1 MSHKD
6 HEHRGTEGTA
16 NGQKHE
22 HGHAHPSKPRG
33 LHRDW
38 RLWAGVVLALV
49 AMAIYVL
56 SMDDAS
62 VYGDRFYLYT
72 FKQAIA
78 DGFISD
84 YRIVTVTVTV
94 VS

>member
-6 HEHRGTEGTA
+6 HEHRGSEGSA
-16 NGQKHE
+16 KGHKHE
-22 HGHAHPSKPRG
+22 HGHGHPHASQPRG

-56 SMDDAS
+56 SMDESFWPGGNGPAVPADAP
-62 VYGDRFYLYT
+62 
-72 FKQAIA
+72 APA
-78 DGFISD
+78 AP
-84 YRIVTVTVTV
+84 
-94 VS
+94 

>member
-16 NGQKHE
+16 QGHKHE
-22 HGHAHPSKPRG
+22 HGHQHPSKPRG

-56 SMDDAS
+56 SMDESLWPGGSGQPVPADAP
-62 VYGDRFYLYT
+62 
-72 FKQAIA
+72 APA
-78 DGFISD
+78 AP
-84 YRIVTVTVTV
+84 
-94 VS
+94 

>member
-6 HEHRGTEGTA
+6 HEHRGTEGTTK
-16 NGQKHE
+16 GHKHE
-22 HGHAHPSKPRG
+22 HAHAHPSKPRG

-56 SMDDAS
+56 SMDESFWPGGSGQPVPADAP
-62 VYGDRFYLYT
+62 
-72 FKQAIA
+72 APA
-78 DGFISD
+78 AP
-84 YRIVTVTVTV
+84 
-94 VS
+94 

>member
-6 HEHRGTEGTA
+6 HEHRGSEGSA
-16 NGQKHE
+16 AGHKHE
-22 HGHAHPSKPRG
+22 HGHPHPSKPRG

-56 SMDDAS
+56 SMDESFWPGDNGPAVPADA
-62 VYGDRFYLYT
+62 
-72 FKQAIA
+72 AA
-78 DGFISD
+78 PAAP
-84 YRIVTVTVTV
+84 
-94 VS
+94 